1 MYCVSFPL
9 LLVCL
14 KFAVFGMWLYLD
26 FQQIMKN
33 KYKDQTGFI
42 VKVVT
47 TMPSI
52 LYGGVIFILN
62 TVYSKFATKLND
74 WGESCIILFSKHDYG
89 VLYSILKLT
98 ITIY

>member
-33 KYKDQTGFI
+33 KYRDQTGFM
-42 VKVVT
+42 VKIVT

-52 LYGGVIFILN
+52 LYGGVIFVLN
-62 TVYSKFATKLND
+62 TLYSKIATKLND
-74 WGESCIILFSKHDYG
+74 WGKFLNYVAF
-89 VLYSILKLT
+89 
-98 ITIY
+98 